1 MIRLV
6 ENSILLF
13 FLASNVAY
21 TIFLNGRTRWNLA
34 NHDRIR
40 DDGRDSLRKKRKTCL
55 SRERIEQVI
64 WNEKFAAKWCETTNY
79 CIKRDGI
86 KIGSRKRLQTFK
98 RKQVCDSVKL
108 SRTKTTGIW
117 LWISIKMIIDARGER
132 QPSWENTIRK
142 HIKIRCIKWV

>member
-40 DDGRDSLRKKRKTCL
+40 DDGRDFLRKKRKTKLVYRVRGL
-55 SRERIEQVI
+55 SKWSEMKDSRQNDARQLITVLNGMGLKLVRENV
-64 WNEKFAAKWCETTNY
+64 
-79 CIKRDGI
+79 
-86 KIGSRKRLQTFK
+86 FK
-98 RKQVCDSVKL
+98 LLNVNRYAIPWSYLGRKQ
-108 SRTKTTGIW
+108 
-117 LWISIKMIIDARGER
+117 RGSDYES
-132 QPSWENTIRK
+132 QL
-142 HIKIRCIKWV
+142 KW

>member
-40 DDGRDSLRKKRKTCL
+40 DDGRDSLRKKRKTKLVYRVEGLRGL
-55 SRERIEQVI
+55 S
-64 WNEKFAAKWCETTNY
+64 KWSEMKN
-79 CIKRDGI
+79 
-86 KIGSRKRLQTFK
+86 SRQN
-98 RKQVCDSVKL
+98 
-108 SRTKTTGIW
+108 
-117 LWISIKMIIDARGER
+117 DARQLITVLNGMGLKLVR
-132 QPSWENTIRK
+132 ENVFKLLNVNRYAIPWSYLGQKQRGSDYESQL
-142 HIKIRCIKWV
+142 KW